1 MKEDDMTEDFDTALD
16 KLMDSRE
23 SLNRRLLK
31 RFSVLT
37 RAEERQLEERF
48 DALDRQRQREI
59 LKKMLAYAEED
70 FRLDYRAFFYFCL
83 DSEDAVVR
91 RRAIEGLWEEERS
104 GLAERLLKMLASDPA
119 ARVRAAAATAL
130 GRFLFMAECEKVSG
144 RLGDAIE
151 EALTRAI
158 HEDEDT
164 EVVRRTIESLA
175 YINEEEVYRIIEGA
189 YERGG
194 QLMCESAV
202 FAMGRSADARWAD
215 IVIGEL
221 GSRSPAMR
229 YEAARACGEI
239 RLERAVDPLIELLQD
254 TDRQVQT
261 MAIWAL
267 GQIGGERAEKVL
279 EYCVEEGDE
288 ALRDA
293 ASEALEEMQFLEEPL
308 GMLDVPLDESIL
320 EEQEVEEDDEGEEWA
335 DEFLDI
341 G

>member
-1 MKEDDMTEDFDTALD
+1 MIADFDDALD
-16 KLMDSRE
+16 RLEDSTEPLSRG
-23 SLNRRLLK
+23 LLK

-37 RAEERQLEERF
+37 RAEESQLEERF
-48 DALDRQRQREI
+48 GALGRQRRRKI
-59 LKKMLAYAEED
+59 LGKMVAYAEED
-70 FRLDYRAFFYFCL
+70 FRLDYTDFFYFCL
-83 DSEDAVVR
+83 DSEDPVVR
-91 RRAIEGLWEEERS
+91 RHAIEGLWEEEKPA
-104 GLAERLLKMLASDPA
+104 LAGRLLKLLASDPA

-144 RLGDAIE
+144 ELGDAIQ

-158 HEDEDT
+158 HEDKDT
-164 EVVRRTIESLA
+164 EVVRRAIESLA

-194 QLMCESAV
+194 QPMRESAV
-202 FAMGRSADARWAD
+202 FAMGRSADARWAS

-239 RLERAVDPLIELLQD
+239 QLEQAVDPLMELIQD

-267 GQIGGERAEKVL
+267 GQIGGQRAERVL
-279 EYCVEEGDE
+279 QYCVEEGDE
-288 ALRDA
+288 ALQDA
-293 ASEALEEMQFLEEPL
+293 ASEALEELQFLAEPL
-308 GMLDVPLDESIL
+308 DLLEVPLDESIL
-320 EEQEVEEDDEGEEWA
+320 EKQEVEEDDEDEEWA
-335 DEFLDI
+335 DDLLDI